1 MLLALVADISI
12 AAGTG
17 AAAALLLC
25 LDRGVKKLRG
35 ELTLLNTVPPLPPLY
50 GPNVAR
56 RAGRTV

>member
-35 ELTLLNTVPPLPPLY
+35 ELTLSNTVPSLPPLY